1 MFWKVDFLIVD
12 NIILVLI
19 ALALFNLATHSLHAK
34 LTNCLSLFDHFVELA
49 LKSLTKL
56 EGHIKLLV
64 VK

>member
-12 NIILVLI
+12 IILVLI
-19 ALALFNLATHSLHAK
+19 ALALFNLATHSLHAR
-34 LTNCLSLFDHFVELA
+34 LTNCLSLCDHFVELA
-49 LKSLTKL
+49 LKGFKNL

>member
-12 NIILVLI
+12 IILVLI
-19 ALALFNLATHSLHAK
+19 ALALFNLATHSLHAR

-49 LKSLTKL
+49 LKGFKEL